1 LKIDLATLTSGS
13 ESETLE
19 FKESFDSKVLETIG
33 AFANA
38 NGGTILIGVRD
49 DGHINGI
56 VIGSNSLEEWAQK
69 MQAKIQPRFLPSI
82 TTHKH
87 GGRTVAV
94 ITVERADSLI
104 SVDGRFFKR
113 VGKTNQ
119 VMSPEELR
127 QRLVATG
134 NSTWD
139 RQIEKNATMEDL
151 DSQAVDDFIFRV
163 RECGRKVVPKKES
176 AATTLRKLGLVE
188 NGCPT
193 RAALLLLGSNPQ
205 RIFMSAYIKAGRFK
219 SPTDIIDDKEFHG
232 TLFQQLDD
240 TMAWFRD
247 RLQMR
252 ILIGSKKL
260 PGLPQGKL
268 AERQDVWEYPLDA
281 LREAMANALCHRDY
295 FSGAAIMVR
304 LYDDHLTIS
313 NPGPLFYKLSADDL
327 LREHDSYPPNK
338 LIAESFFNVGL
349 IERWGGGTLLI
360 ADALNAQGQSPPVFD
375 AASPYTFK
383 LTVFTLAHKQKS
395 EIEKMGLNERQL
407 QALDY
412 LRKNQTITSAIFQEL
427 FDASKP
433 TATRDLSELVNK
445 GLIIREGKT
454 GKGTNYR
461 MAERFEV

>member
-1 LKIDLATLTSGS
+1 MKIDLATLTKNS

-19 FKESFDSKVLETIG
+19 FKESFESKVLETIG

-49 DGHINGI
+49 DGRVLGI
-56 VIGSNSLEEWAQK
+56 VLGRNSLEEWAQK

-82 TTHKH
+82 SSHQFN
-87 GGRTVAV
+87 GRTVAA
-94 ITVERADSLI
+94 IQVERSKSPI
-104 SVDGRFFKR
+104 SVDGRFYKR

-119 VMSPEELR
+119 IISPEEVR
-127 QRLVATG
+127 QRLLAMG
-134 NSTWD
+134 IATWD
-139 RQIEKNATMEDL
+139 SQIEGTSTIKDL
-151 DSQAVDDFIFRV
+151 DEQAIEDFISAV
-163 RECGRKVVPKKES
+163 RKTKRRAVPAKES
-176 AATTLRKLGLVE
+176 AAVTLKKLGLTE
-188 NGCPT
+188 NGRPT
-193 RAALLLLGSNPQ
+193 RAAILLLGRNPQ
-205 RIFMSAYIKAGRFK
+205 RVFMTAYIKAGRFK

-232 TLFQQLDD
+232 TLFQQLDA

-247 RLQMR
+247 RLQKR
-252 ILIGSKKL
+252 ILIGSRKL

-281 LREAMANALCHRDY
+281 LREAIANALCHRDY
-295 FSGAAIMVR
+295 TSDGATMVR

-313 NPGPLFYKLSADDL
+313 NPGHLFYKLSAEDL

-338 LIAESFFNVGL
+338 LIAESFYNIGL

-360 ADALNAQGQSPPVFD
+360 ADALEAQGQSPPVFD
-375 AASPYTFK
+375 VASPYTFK
-383 LTVFTLAHKQKS
+383 ITVFTLVHKQKS
-395 EIEKMGLNERQL
+395 EIKMMGLNERQL
-407 QALDY
+407 LALDY
-412 LRKNQTITSAIFQEL
+412 LFKNQTITSAIFQEL
-427 FDASKP
+427 FEASKP

-461 MAERFEV
+461 LAERFEV